1 MYLQATCT
9 TAHSISDL
17 RVKINTFHIL
27 AKVPDVQIE
36 VNTSIS
42 HASAYEVEQ
51 NPTRYNVGIGHEFG
65 LVCTTSRFF
74 EVFWYRG
81 DMMGKEQ
88 LQHVNAKCWYEMLK

>member
-51 NPTRYNVGIGHEFG
+51 NLTRYNVGIGHEFG
-65 LVCTTSRFF
+65 LVCNTSRFF

-88 LQHVNAKCWYEMLK
+88 LQHVNAKC

>member
-17 RVKINTFHIL
+17 RVKINTFHLL

-65 LVCTTSRFF
+65 LVCSTSRFF